1 MKTGSFNIFIPL
13 VCKFL
18 YFSTMKVLQFPL
30 ARVTLVFSIGIV
42 IAYLV
47 QPSPILVFS
56 SLFIAALFSG
66 AAYFWSRQKPLHNRY
81 FGLTIFGLAF
91 AVGMST
97 QTIHTDSYQKNHD
110 ISLGFNPRNILD
122 CRAKIGLPSISFKN
136 KYTIST
142 FIAIE
147 PESPNFELFIKNFFE
162 KKIEK
167 GVTHAKLI
175 IIELYEQSMHLINK
189 TDISILSVNELKI
202 HLHRE
207 NVRAT
212 QINK

>member
-1 MKTGSFNIFIPL
+1 MNNFIMNTILKFLMLINYFLNHLINPGYKVSIQLFFFQSNGKQNHLKCTKHTFNIGWDYSDRAIN
-13 VCKFL
+13 K
-18 YFSTMKVLQFPL
+18 K
-30 ARVTLVFSIGIV
+30 
-42 IAYLV
+42 
-47 QPSPILVFS
+47 
-56 SLFIAALFSG
+56 
-66 AAYFWSRQKPLHNRY
+66 
-81 FGLTIFGLAF
+81 
-91 AVGMST
+91 
-97 QTIHTDSYQKNHD
+97 DSYQKNHD